1 MLLDKSVA
9 WDLLKAYKEQIN
21 LSSSLCKLEELWA
34 GVRTCVGAENTC
46 TCQTLV
52 VLKKPRTPEG
62 LGVEWEL
69 VPSGVFFASFF
80 HIWWVEVR
88 D

>member
-1 MLLDKSVA
+1 MDKSVA

-21 LSSSLCKLEELWA
+21 LSSSLCKPEELWA
-34 GVRTCVGAENTC
+34 GVRTCVGVESIC

-69 VPSGVFFASFF
+69 VPSGVFFFASFF